1 MLEQKYAIKLL
12 TSTKDRDYADAIK
25 IYIDSIPA
33 DVRTN
38 TNEIATFVNSQDD
51 AYRRMYFFALQH
63 QDSVIG
69 YAQLAF
75 LKRDK
80 ILFLDYIA
88 FKSEY
93 KVNSAFYPFMSI
105 ISMFFHDA
113 GIEYD
118 YYLTELGLQNSGNS
132 IDSDSLFLRKVL
144 TVEDFNA
151 IAAPYRQP
159 ELGLN
164 RQETC
169 VDAQLYIKTS
179 SSIRSLQIETYLR
192 IVHTIYFQH
201 YLSWYRKVLSNTE
214 IEQYE
219 AALKTHYDQIV
230 NHLSGKSKVQ
240 LLDSVASNCMYY
252 SGRCEAMHEKTS
264 APLPQPKRRKKWPFS
279 ILALVLT
286 AIVSLL
292 FYYLLK
298 YLHITIDEFAGV
310 YAATTTLA
318 VGVTAYFFKEKG

>member
-12 TSTKDRDYADAIK
+12 TSTKDRDYIDAIR
-25 IYIDSIPA
+25 IYIDAIPA

-51 AYRRMYFFALQH
+51 TYRRMYFFALQH
-63 QDSVIG
+63 QGSVIG
-69 YAQLAF
+69 YAQFAY
-75 LKRDK
+75 LKQDK

-88 FKSEY
+88 FRTEY

-113 GIEYD
+113 GIEFD
-118 YYLTELGLQNSGNS
+118 YYVTELGLQNSGNS
-132 IDSDSLFLRKVL
+132 IDTDSLFLRKVL

-151 IAAPYRQP
+151 VAAPYRQP
-159 ELGLN
+159 ELGIN

-179 SSIRSLQIETYLR
+179 SSIRSLPTETYFR
-192 IVHTIYFQH
+192 IVHNIYFQH
-201 YLSWYRKVLSNTE
+201 YLSWYKKVLSSTE

-219 AALKTHYDQIV
+219 AALKNQYDQIV
-230 NHLSGKSKVQ
+230 NQLSGKNRVE
-240 LLDSVASNCMYY
+240 LLDAVASNCRYY
-252 SGRCEAMHEKTS
+252 SGRCQATYKNTS
-264 APLPQPKRRKKWPFS
+264 APLPQPKRNIKWPFS
-279 ILALVLT
+279 ILALILT
-286 AIVSLL
+286 ALLSLL

-298 YLHITIDEFAGV
+298 YLNITMNEFAGV

-318 VGVTAYFFKEKG
+318 VGVTAYYFKEKG